1 MTTAP
6 TAALP
11 TEFALAAYQAALT
24 GLLRSAPAADPDR
37 PVALE
42 DRGSLLDIVIGP
54 RRAAARRPVR
64 HARQLAGLPTRQ
76 CLPLT
81 AASGC

>member
-1 MTTAP
+1 MT

-24 GLLRSAPAADPDR
+24 GLLRPVPAADAER
-37 PVALE
+37 PAALD
-42 DRGSLLDIVIGP
+42 DRGSRLDLVIGS
-54 RRAAARRPVR
+54 RRAASLRPVLR
-64 HARQLAGLPTRQ
+64 MRALAGLPTRQ

>member
-1 MTTAP
+1 MT

-11 TEFALAAYQAALT
+11 TELALAAYQAALT
-24 GLLRSAPAADPDR
+24 GQPRPPADADR

-42 DRGSLLDIVIGP
+42 DRGSLLDVVIGP
-54 RRAAARRPVR
+54 LRAAALRPVVR
-64 HARQLAGLPTRQ
+64 ARQLAGLPTRQ